1 MGKFLHVTVC
11 ATLKFNSC
19 CAFSRHVIGLTKM
32 TDVWRL
38 DTLPSDVLIL
48 IFDYCHA
55 FDLVRLSEV
64 CTRFYDIIRGKILW
78 IKKSKQPIATN
89 QTSRKFR
96 ERCNPLLCLRTKWH
110 VSHNWQ
116 YGKYEKRILFSQN
129 TKLIPQIQLTEN
141 VLWWSGGKHLFGFR
155 RTEPLQDDNRIFIND
170 NIRSDICK
178 FIVKNECIITGHRD
192 GSIQFWTMS
201 RCDENI
207 DFYFSIDRAHSS
219 NVNALDETS
228 KAIISGS
235 SDGTVKI
242 WGPIGQ
248 RILNVPLATINI
260 SECVCSLSA
269 DPTSTKIAI
278 GSGGDSDRLHLH
290 IFDLENYTD
299 SDILRP
305 DKKRCAGILD
315 MVWDSPQILLTCG
328 YDSYIRKWDL
338 RTGTCVYSWPD
349 PTDATLYCIS
359 SDYQYTMITGT
370 KFNCKAVL
378 WDQRQQ
384 NYVQLYF
391 MNLRRMLS
399 PVYSLSF
406 DSTHLYGATDQHLV
420 ELKFSGYSYKESNY
434 KEILKYELIR
444 TYGSSSNWIV

>member
-1 MGKFLHVTVC
+1 
-11 ATLKFNSC
+11 
-19 CAFSRHVIGLTKM
+19 M
-32 TDVWRL
+32 TSAWRL

-64 CTRFYDIIRGKILW
+64 CTRFYDIIREDTLW
-78 IKKSKQPIATN
+78 INKNKHPIATN

-116 YGKYEKRILFSQN
+116 YGKYEKRRLFSQN
-129 TKLIPQIQLTEN
+129 AKVIPWIQLTED
-141 VLWWSGGKHLFGFR
+141 VLWWSGGNQLYGFR
-155 RTEPLQDDNRIFIND
+155 RTDPLQENNRIFIND
-170 NIRSDICK
+170 NVRSDIYR

-192 GSIQFWTMS
+192 GSIQFWTKS
-201 RCDENI
+201 RCDQNLE
-207 DFYFSIDRAHSS
+207 FYFSIDRAHSRM
-219 NVNALDETS
+219 VNALDETS
-228 KAIISGS
+228 NTIISGS
-235 SDGTVKI
+235 NDGTVKI
-242 WGPIGQ
+242 WGPAGQ
-248 RILNVPLATINI
+248 RILSVPLATINI
-260 SECVCSLSA
+260 GQWIRSVSA
-269 DPTSTKIAI
+269 DPTSTKVAI
-278 GSGGDSDRLHLH
+278 GSTGDSVAPNLH
-290 IFDLENYTD
+290 IFDLEYYTE
-299 SDILRP
+299 SDILSP
-305 DKKRCAGILD
+305 YKKKCAGTLD
-315 MVWDSPQILLTCG
+315 MVWDSPYILLTCG

-378 WDQRQQ
+378 WDQRQK
-384 NYVQLYF
+384 NYIQSYF
-391 MNLRRMLS
+391 MNLLRMSS

-434 KEILKYELIR
+434 RQIL
-444 TYGSSSNWIV
+444 SNVSN

>member
-1 MGKFLHVTVC
+1 
-11 ATLKFNSC
+11 
-19 CAFSRHVIGLTKM
+19 M

-38 DTLPSDVLIL
+38 DTLPFDVLIL

-64 CTRFYDIIRGKILW
+64 CTRFYDIICGKILW

-116 YGKYEKRILFSQN
+116 YD
-129 TKLIPQIQLTEN
+129 
-141 VLWWSGGKHLFGFR
+141 VLWWSGGKHLFGLR

-170 NIRSDICK
+170 DIRSDICK

-338 RTGTCVYSWPD
+338 RT
-349 PTDATLYCIS
+349 
-359 SDYQYTMITGT
+359 DYQYTMITGT

-406 DSTHLYGATDQHLV
+406 DSTHLYGATDKHLV

-434 KEILKYELIR
+434 KEILKYEFIR
-444 TYGSSSNWIV
+444 TYGSGSNWIV